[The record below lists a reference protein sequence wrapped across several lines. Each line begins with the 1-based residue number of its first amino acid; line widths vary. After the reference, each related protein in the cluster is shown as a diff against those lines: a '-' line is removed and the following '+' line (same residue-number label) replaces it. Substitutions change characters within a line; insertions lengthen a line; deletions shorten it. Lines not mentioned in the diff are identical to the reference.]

1 MINNSNTQQNS
12 TTTTTTTTT
21 NQQQQPW
28 MNMPITLRTNQ
39 ILFEN
44 RDVQRAGK
52 FFFCFVCLVYQLF
65 NVCVLLKVG

>member
-12 TTTTTTTTT
+12 VTTTTTTTT
-21 NQQQQPW
+21 NQQQQQPW

-52 FFFCFVCLVYQLF
+52 FFCFVLVYQLF
-65 NVCVLLKVG
+65 NE

>member
-12 TTTTTTTTT
+12 VTTTTTTTT
-21 NQQQQPW
+21 NQQQQQPW

-52 FFFCFVCLVYQLF
+52 FFFVWFINYLI